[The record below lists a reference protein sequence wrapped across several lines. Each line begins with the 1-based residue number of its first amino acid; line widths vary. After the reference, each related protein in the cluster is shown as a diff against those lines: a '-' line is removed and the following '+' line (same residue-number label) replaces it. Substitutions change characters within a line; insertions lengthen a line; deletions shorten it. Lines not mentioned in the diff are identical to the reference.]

1 MKSMNLGTWM
11 AVGSGIGTAFFAATD
26 EPSWIA
32 AGIAIGVALHFAN
45 SKRSK

>member
-1 MKSMNLGTWM
+1 MNLGTWI
-11 AVGSGIGTAFFAATD
+11 AVGIGIGTAVFAATK

>member
-1 MKSMNLGTWM
+1 MNLGTWI
-11 AVGSGIGTAFFAATD
+11 AVGIGIGTAVFAATD

-32 AGIAIGVALHFAN
+32 AGIAIGVALHFVN

>member
-1 MKSMNLGTWM
+1 MNLGTWI
-11 AVGSGIGTAFFAATD
+11 AVGIGIGTAVFAATK

-32 AGIAIGVALHFAN
+32 AGIAIGAALHFAN